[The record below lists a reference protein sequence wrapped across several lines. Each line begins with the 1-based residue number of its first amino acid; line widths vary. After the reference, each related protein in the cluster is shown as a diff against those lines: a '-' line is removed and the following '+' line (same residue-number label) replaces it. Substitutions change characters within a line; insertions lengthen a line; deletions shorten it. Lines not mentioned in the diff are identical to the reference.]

1 MTEQTNFEENLTQ
14 EEIDSLAA
22 VLYFDIKEFF
32 NTESGKKLIEKN
44 SNEKNSNEKNIN
56 NEKSA

>member
-1 MTEQTNFEENLTQ
+1 MTEQTNFKENLTQ

-22 VLYFDIKEFF
+22 VLYNDMKEFF
-32 NTESGKKLIEKN
+32 KTELGKELMEKN
-44 SNEKNSNEKNIN
+44 SYKTNRG

>member
-1 MTEQTNFEENLTQ
+1 MTEQTNFKENLTQ

-22 VLYFDIKEFF
+22 ALYCDIREFF
-32 NTESGKKLIEKN
+32 KTELGKELMEKSSYKTN
-44 SNEKNSNEKNIN
+44 RS

>member
-1 MTEQTNFEENLTQ
+1 MSEQTNFKENLTQ

-44 SNEKNSNEKNIN
+44 SNEK
-56 NEKSA
+56 SA